1 MAFLRTKASTEKFLS
16 QPQEVTRPM
25 ILFKKFNVRYFKQVK
40 TGINILFVLA
50 ACCWLTACLLNVEEP
65 DVPEV
70 YVAGYERSTTVQ
82 TDDQATLWKDGSPIR
97 LTDGTRQARAY
108 AVTVSAGDVYV
119 AGFERDVSNTPV
131 AKYWKNGTSVSLTN
145 GAWSSWATGIA
156 IAGEDV
162 YVSGYT
168 TGFGSNVALVWKN
181 GEAQE
186 LTDGTHEARAES
198 VYVSETVVYVAG
210 WEYNGSVPV
219 AKYWKNGNEVL
230 LSGGVV
236 PARAQS
242 VVVSGEDVYV
252 SGSENGVATVW
263 KNGTAQSIG
272 TTGRSTVAFAL
283 ALANNEV
290 HVVGGDR
297 TDFDIPHYWKNGVQ
311 TTLPTNY
318 PSVVRSIFLFDNKIY
333 TAGGGLAGGGRSSAQ
348 IWENGTS
355 VRLTGGSQDADAYS
369 IYVAQ

>member
-1 MAFLRTKASTEKFLS
+1 MFTLNK
-16 QPQEVTRPM
+16 
-25 ILFKKFNVRYFKQVK
+25 ILFKKSSTSYFKK
-40 TGINILFVLA
+40 LTTGLNILVVLA
-50 ACCWLTACLLNVEEP
+50 SCCLLSSCLLNVEEP

-70 YVAGYERSTTVQ
+70 YVAGYERSTTAQ
-82 TDDQATLWKDGSPIR
+82 TEDQATLWKNGSAIR

-119 AGFERDVSNTPV
+119 AGFERNGSNTPV
-131 AKYWKNGTSVSLTN
+131 AKYWKNGTAVSLTN

-156 IAGEDV
+156 IAGADV

-181 GEAQE
+181 GTAQE
-186 LTDGTHEARAES
+186 LTDGTHEARVES
-198 VYVSETVVYVAG
+198 MYVSETAVYVAG
-210 WEYNGSVPV
+210 WEYNSSVPV

-230 LSGGVV
+230 LSDGVV
-236 PARAQS
+236 PSMAQS

-263 KNGTAQSIG
+263 KNGTAQRIG

-283 ALANNEV
+283 ALANNDI
-290 HVVGGDR
+290 HAVGGDR

-311 TTLPTNY
+311 TTLPTSY
-318 PSVVRSIFLFDNKIY
+318 PSVVRSIFLVDNKIY
-333 TAGGGLAGGGRSSAQ
+333 AAGGGWAGGGRSSAQ

-369 IYVAQ
+369 IYVTR